1 MVIDQEYGYFH
12 IYFDTFFSTWYLF
25 KIRRVKPR
33 TVEPVFFV
41 VWCLEFCIF
50 LIKVISCLVWVLILF
65 MIIAVLIF
73 IWGFSLFFCCLP
85 LHESLPY
92 CGGGVWNPKDPT
104 GYAVRGLLPPGRVS
118 HAKLVLG
125 KGPGKDSDNPFE
137 CKSKQIVTLLRI
149 RLPRLH
155 PGARET
161 WARPPV
167 SSTAGRGQVQCVLG
181 DSPGQ
186 RPWRTNT

>member
-1 MVIDQEYGYFH
+1 
-12 IYFDTFFSTWYLF
+12 
-25 KIRRVKPR
+25 
-33 TVEPVFFV
+33 
-41 VWCLEFCIF
+41 
-50 LIKVISCLVWVLILF
+50 
-65 MIIAVLIF
+65 MIIAVLILL
-73 IWGFSLFFCCLP
+73 LFEDFLCFLFCLP

-92 CGGGVWNPKDPT
+92 CGGGAWNPKDPT

-118 HAKLVLG
+118 RAKLVLG

-137 CKSKQIVTLLRI
+137 CKSKGIVTLLRI

-167 SSTAGRGQVQCVLG
+167 APLPAGVRCL
-181 DSPGQ
+181 
-186 RPWRTNT
+186 

>member
-1 MVIDQEYGYFH
+1 M
-12 IYFDTFFSTWYLF
+12 
-25 KIRRVKPR
+25 
-33 TVEPVFFV
+33 
-41 VWCLEFCIF
+41 
-50 LIKVISCLVWVLILF
+50 
-65 MIIAVLIF
+65 
-73 IWGFSLFFCCLP
+73 FFCCLP

-186 RPWRTNT
+186 RPWRTNTY